1 MTDLLRKLGM
11 ASFLVGLGLLLLC
24 FYWCWDVFNSA
35 PAALGS
41 WAASVGAAKE
51 APKGLVDLLP
61 LAELYTAGL
70 RLLAALV
77 GAFVAGRIAY
87 LGVDVASRR
96 LKPPEEAPKEQ

>member
-35 PAALGS
+35 PTALGA
-41 WAASVGAAKE
+41 WAVSVGAAKE
-51 APKGLVDLLP
+51 APKGLGDLLP

-70 RLLAALV
+70 RLIAALV
-77 GAFVAGRIAY
+77 GAFVAGIIAY
-87 LGVDVASRR
+87 LGAEVAGRR
-96 LKPPEEAPKEQ
+96 FRSPEEAPKEQ

>member
-1 MTDLLRKLGM
+1 VVDLLRKFGM
-11 ASFLVGLGLLLLC
+11 ASFLIGLVLLLLC

-35 PAALGS
+35 PTALGA
-41 WAASVGAAKE
+41 WAVSISAAKE

-87 LGVDVASRR
+87 LGADVAGRR
-96 LKPPEEAPKEQ
+96 IKPPEEAPKEQ